1 MKTIPLRFINTNP
14 KALND
19 SENFS
24 IREIHKLMF
33 GKDLLQDTHRH
44 DFFFILALM
53 KGKGEHTID
62 FTPYKIKNCSVFFMR
77 PGQVHK
83 LLLKAGSVGY
93 VMQFRK
99 DFFLK
104 NDKELQ
110 MLLRRASSKNFM
122 KFDTPAFKKIFS
134 IMTGIFQE
142 SVDKKEKYSEIIKA
156 SIGILLIELIRNQ
169 QKSEKGVEKNTAL
182 DRLEEFFEL
191 LDIHISSNKQA
202 SKYAEMLNLT
212 PYQLNTITKT
222 ALSKTSS
229 ELINE
234 QIILESKRYLL
245 STSNQ
250 VKEIAYHLGYEDVSY
265 FIRFLKNIPA
275 FRRKFSDIISVKSR

>member
-24 IREIHKLMF
+24 IREIHKLMA
-33 GKDLLQDTHRH
+33 GKDLVQDTHRH

-62 FTPYKIKNCSVFFMR
+62 FTPCKIKNYSVFFMR

-99 DFFLK
+99 DFYLSY
-104 NDKELQ
+104 DKESHV
-110 MLLRRASSKNFM
+110 LLRRAGSKNFM
-122 KFDTPAFKKIFS
+122 EFNVAAFKKIFS
-134 IMTGIFQE
+134 IMTGIYNE
-142 SVDKKEKYSEIIKA
+142 SVEKKEKYSDIIKA
-156 SIGILLIELIRNQ
+156 SIGILLIELIRSQ
-169 QKSEKGVEKNTAL
+169 QKSESNTAKSTASN
-182 DRLEEFFEL
+182 RLEEFYEL

-222 ALSKTSS
+222 ALGKTSS

-250 VKEIAYHLGYEDVSY
+250 VKEIAYLLGYEDVSY
-265 FIRFLKNIPA
+265 FIRFFKKHTGVSPEV
-275 FRRKFSDIISVKSR
+275 FRHNLS

>member
-14 KALND
+14 KALNE

-33 GKDLLQDTHRH
+33 GKDLVQDTHRH
-44 DFFFILALM
+44 DFYFILALM

-62 FTPYKIKNCSVFFMR
+62 FTPYKIKNYSIFFMR

-83 LLLKAGSVGY
+83 LVLKAGSIGY

-99 DFFLK
+99 DFYLL
-104 NDKELQ
+104 NDKESR
-110 MLLRRASSKNFM
+110 MLLRRAGSKSHLELNAE
-122 KFDTPAFKKIFS
+122 TFKKLFPIL
-134 IMTGIFQE
+134 TGIFQE

-169 QKSEKGVEKNTAL
+169 QKSEKGIEKNTAL
-182 DRLEEFFEL
+182 DRLEEFYEL
-191 LDIHISSNKQA
+191 LDIHISENKQA
-202 SKYAEMLNLT
+202 SQYAEMLSLT
-212 PYQLNTITKT
+212 PYQLNTIAKT
-222 ALSKTSS
+222 ALGKTSS

-265 FIRFLKNIPA
+265 FIRFFKKHTGVSPEV
-275 FRRKFSDIISVKSR
+275 FRHNFS